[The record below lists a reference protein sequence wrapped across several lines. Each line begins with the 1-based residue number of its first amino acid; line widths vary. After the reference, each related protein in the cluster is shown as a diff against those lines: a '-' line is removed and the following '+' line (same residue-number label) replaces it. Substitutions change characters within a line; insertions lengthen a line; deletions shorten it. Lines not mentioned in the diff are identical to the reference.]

1 MLMTPR
7 SNHLESRSRH
17 TPAIV
22 FGSSVTALGVV
33 RALRA
38 HDVPTH
44 LLAPPGDIA
53 ARSSGVILLA
63 HGSAVRRSEDA
74 VRSFLSD
81 THLDRAVLIACDDD
95 WVRAIAQLMD
105 HDAGSFTSS
114 MSSSSVVKHLLD
126 KGAFARTLEE
136 LDIDRPRTFEVGST
150 EDLAQVDD
158 DELASFFLKPRDS
171 QRFTQEFRQKAF
183 ALDDREG
190 AAKQLE
196 RALAGGHEMLL
207 QEWISGPPGNHVC
220 IEGFVDRHGRVV
232 GLLARRRIRMYPPR
246 FGNSTDAVTIPLNEV
261 ADAADSIRRLLLS
274 IGYHGLFSAEFKRD
288 GSTGRHKLLEVNARP
303 WWQIELA
310 RAAGMDLVHMAYL
323 DALGVDVDPA
333 SGYRIGRRWVHTFPD
348 LRARWESRDR
358 LRSDTGPREGW
369 FAARHAVFQLS
380 DLRPGFAEI
389 GRVARI
395 AFELRFGRE
404 AHPER

>member
-1 MLMTPR
+1 MTSR
-7 SNHLESRSRH
+7 SNDLDARSWRA
-17 TPAIV
+17 PAIV

-38 HDVPTH
+38 HDVMTY
-44 LLAPPGDIA
+44 LVAPRSAIA
-53 ARSSGVILLA
+53 ARSTGVIVLDQGWTA
-63 HGSAVRRSEDA
+63 KRSEDTL
-74 VRSFLSD
+74 RSFLSD
-81 THLDRAVLIACDDD
+81 TRLDGAVLLACDDD
-95 WVRAIAQLMD
+95 WVRVIAQLMD

-114 MSSSSVVKHLLD
+114 TSPSSVVEQLLD

-136 LDIDRPRTFEVGST
+136 LDIDRPRTFEVRSA
-150 EDLAQVDD
+150 EDLARVDD

-183 ALDDREG
+183 ALDDRPG

-207 QEWISGPPGNHVC
+207 QEWIPGPPRNHVN

-232 GLLARRRIRMYPPR
+232 ALARRRIRMYPLR
-246 FGNSTDAVTIPLNEV
+246 FGNSTDAVTIPMDEV
-261 ADAADSIRRLLLS
+261 ADAADSSRSLLAS

-288 GSTGRHKLLEVNARP
+288 GSTGRHKIIEVNARP

-310 RAAGMDLVHMAYL
+310 RAAGMDVVHMAYL
-323 DALGVDVDPA
+323 DALGVDIDQA

-348 LRARWESRDR
+348 LRARWQNPHRV
-358 LRSDTGPREGW
+358 RSDTGRQEGW
-369 FAARHAVFQLS
+369 FAARHAVLQWS
-380 DLRPGFAEI
+380 DLRPSLAEI
-389 GRVARI
+389 GRVARV
-395 AFELRFGRE
+395 ALELKFGRD